1 MNFLAHLYL
10 SGSNIDIRLGNFIGD
25 HVKGKQILIY
35 PQGIQTGI
43 KLHRRIDQVTD
54 RHEAWKSCREKLRP
68 SYGRWSSVATDVMF
82 DYILAK
88 EWQTYSNRPLKGF
101 TRTFYFQMLQRYHML
116 PSAVRGFLP
125 FMIHSNRLYSYSTDE
140 GVTRALEIM
149 GNYTTM
155 KGNPSLALQIV
166 KENYI
171 AFSAGLQE
179 LLYAL
184 IQVAEKEYGIPISM
198 PHSVKHRTEGE

>member
-10 SGSNIDIRLGNFIGD
+10 SGNDTHIRLGNFIAD
-25 HVKGKQILIY
+25 HVKGNQIQSY
-35 PQGIQTGI
+35 PAAIQKGI
-43 KLHRRIDQVTD
+43 KLHRRIDFMTD
-54 RHEAWKSCREKLRP
+54 THESWKACRELLRP
-68 SYGRWSSVATDVMF
+68 SFGRWSGVATDVML

-101 TRTFYFQMLQRYHML
+101 TRTFYFQMLQHYHIL
-116 PSAVRGFLP
+116 PSSVKVFLP
-125 FMIHSNRLYSYSTDE
+125 FMIQSNRLYSYSTDE
-140 GVTRALEIM
+140 GITKALELM
-149 GNYTTM
+149 GSYTAM

-166 KENYI
+166 KTNYN

-179 LLYAL
+179 LLCAL

-198 PHSVKHRTEGE
+198 PHNVKHRSEA

>member
-25 HVKGKQILIY
+25 HVKGKQILAY
-35 PQGIQTGI
+35 PPGVQTGI
-43 KLHRRIDQVTD
+43 KLHRTIDQVTD

-68 SYGRWSSVATDVMF
+68 SYGRWSGVATDVMF

-88 EWQTYSNRPLKGF
+88 EWSTYSNRPLKGF

-116 PSAVRGFLP
+116 PPAVRGFLP
-125 FMIHSNRLYSYSTDE
+125 FMIQSNRLYSYSTDE